1 MSTSAEYRQL
11 TLFDLESSL
20 QKRCTA
26 INSSNG
32 KRCSRMAKPG
42 SDVCPHHLPG
52 AHRGGGYLF
61 IGKKFDNVQAYL
73 DSISIQRKE
82 RFYDK
87 REMLRIANACGL
99 SVENARAELKK
110 CGYVKTTNTRGISY
124 WVLENDL

>member
-52 AHRGGGYLF
+52 SNRGGGYLF
-61 IGKKFDNVQAYL
+61 RSKKFDNVEEYL
-73 DSISIQRKE
+73 ASISIQRKE

-87 REMLRIANACGL
+87 NEMRRLAAACGL